1 MLRVPSCRVS
11 TVERLSSRRSCLP
24 GQELAAEILELAF
37 VHERFV
43 LGGTIVFRQKD
54 FGFHGAPLAGAGV

>member
-1 MLRVPSCRVS
+1 MLRVPSCSVS
-11 TVERLSSRRSCLP
+11 TVERLSSRRSSSS
-24 GQELAAEILELAF
+24 QQLAAEILELAF

-43 LGGTIVFRQKD
+43 LGGTVVFRQKD